1 MESNK
6 GIDSK
11 YKFILLV
18 SKRARQLL
26 KGAKPKIRSESKS
39 LIRIAQEEVQKGL
52 IDFKII
58 NENEKEKQEKR
69 EEKEEDRDNKSF

>member
-1 MESNK
+1 LESNK